1 MNLVNKLREVYGW
14 TPSYHLDSKKRDQ
27 KGSNWLILSYHESKP
42 ICLWVSGS
50 TVKTL
55 HCGIDERLC
64 GDTIFQADCI
74 NGTYIIRDLFML
86 NSCNLTSST
95 KTQRLGRIAGLMH
108 FVYNIAG
115 LDQIVFRSGT
125 GITRTELP
133 DVYFIEGTEQYIQ
146 VPDIQTSEYLR
157 SLGESFELEL
167 EERDGL
173 WFVKYPCL
181 K

>member
-1 MNLVNKLREVYGW
+1 
-14 TPSYHLDSKKRDQ
+14 
-27 KGSNWLILSYHESKP
+27 
-42 ICLWVSGS
+42 
-50 TVKTL
+50 
-55 HCGIDERLC
+55 
-64 GDTIFQADCI
+64 
-74 NGTYIIRDLFML
+74 ML